1 MPDLA
6 SVLLLCPGGRAAGV
20 SFALLLLPL
29 PCFARRGCE
38 HPRSPAGQGDPPP
51 RSPLCAAPG
60 ASGAHRAAPGQAR
73 PGEQSQAF
81 VWPIKL
87 VLTWLLGASP
97 AHRGRS
103 RPGGS
108 AEGLRCTCGRGLGY
122 REPEHEKETF
132 QADGASDQTGSPSLT
147 YVGTSAPQL
156 PRRPSLVLQMLRF
169 QGGFGA
175 SAAAGAGLRGASR
188 AVPAA
193 VALSVCQGGPAAAPS
208 QPARGRANLDTLIS
222 L

>member
-1 MPDLA
+1 MFPLL
-6 SVLLLCPGGRAAGV
+6 SSSSLCPVLLRGAVSIPAARLGRGIPRPGRPFV
-20 SFALLLLPL
+20 RLQ
-29 PCFARRGCE
+29 E
-38 HPRSPAGQGDPPP
+38 HPE
-51 RSPLCAAPG
+51 PG
-60 ASGAHRAAPGQAR
+60 RAAPGQAR

-87 VLTWLLGASP
+87 VLTWLLGASS

-108 AEGLRCTCGRGLGY
+108 AEGLGCTWGQGLGY
-122 REPEHEKETF
+122 REPEHKKETF

-147 YVGTSAPQL
+147 YVGTSVPQL
-156 PRRPSLVLQMLRF
+156 PRLPSLVLQMLRF

-175 SAAAGAGLRGASR
+175 YAAAGAGLHGASR

-193 VALSVCQGGPAAAPS
+193 AALSVCQGSPAAASS